1 MIANAKLYSF
11 YQSTLIRVVR
21 ISLLLFL
28 LWLTVNGIVEQEPS
42 KTAIASLSL
51 LLMFEVFFRFK
62 IARTTPLRKLSENDG
77 KDVYASFTLQT
88 LASLLSGKSTK
99 QVIKHLLRQNQIQ
112 FMLRK
117 ANIAKKELPILEVS
131 KEELVNLAFAIS
143 RHVNGTFVTTM
154 DLFAAYL
161 SLIEGQTKLLFTKE
175 LKEEEFL
182 HILKWARFDYPDEER
197 PKPTRVLF
205 WGEGIGEAWVSG
217 WTLETQKY
225 TVDITA
231 KVLSEK
237 PVLIG
242 RDEEYKETKEALL
255 KKDKG
260 NVLLVG
266 EPGSGKTTLVYTLAF
281 ESFVG
286 NLKGDLYHKRFLEV
300 MTGALLAGAT
310 NQGELEKRLA
320 TIIEELSHAGNTI
333 IFIPELQNILGATTY
348 HLDLSGALIP
358 FLKDTTIKIVATI
371 TSGNYKSFVESKP
384 VLLDLFEIVKLEEP
398 DETSGV
404 EMLLEKAGS
413 IERKYRVSLTYKA
426 IVSSVRYASR
436 YLQDKILP
444 GSAVTLLTDAANS
457 ASLRKREVV
466 EENDVVAKVEE
477 QTKVAVAKPAVEEK
491 ELLLHLED
499 KLHERIIDQ
508 DEAVRV
514 LSEAIRRI
522 RTGLA
527 PLNKPI
533 SFLFLGPT
541 GVGKTETAKAL
552 SEIYFK
558 RENNLIRLDMSE
570 YASEDGIKRLLGAPP
585 GEGEERGELTDK
597 VHDNPFSL
605 VLLDEF
611 EKASPQILDLFL
623 QVLDDGRLTDNKG
636 KTVSF
641 ANAMMIATSNAASEF
656 IREKVR
662 KGVTVDEQFHQK
674 LLEFLQT
681 NHLFK
686 PELLNRFDA
695 VVTFKPLGEKEVQAV
710 TKLLLRGV
718 EKKLLE
724 QDITVTFDEKAVA
737 KIAKEGFD
745 PQFGARPIRR
755 FIQDNIE
762 DMLSQKMLRD
772 EIRRGNRV
780 LVSVDASNF
789 IQLMVS

>member
-1 MIANAKLYSF
+1 M
-11 YQSTLIRVVR
+11 R

-28 LWLTVNGIVEQEPS
+28 LWLTVNGLVQEEPS
-42 KTAIASLSL
+42 NVAIASLSL
-51 LLMFEVFFRFK
+51 LLMFEVFFYFK
-62 IARTTPLRKLSENDG
+62 IGRAIPPLRLSDNDG
-77 KDVYASFTLQT
+77 KDVLQSFTLQT
-88 LASLLSGKSTK
+88 LSLFVSSPTGKTLVRELMK
-99 QVIKHLLRQNQIQ
+99 QNQIQ
-112 FMLRK
+112 FILQK
-117 ANIAKKELPILEVS
+117 ANIAQKELPLLEIP
-131 KEELVNLAFAIS
+131 KEELGNLAFVLAK
-143 RHVNGTFVTTM
+143 HVNGTFVTTM

-175 LKEEEFL
+175 LKEEELL
-182 HILKWARFDYPDEER
+182 HILRWVRFDYPDEENQ
-197 PKPTRVLF
+197 KPARVQF
-205 WGEGIGEAWVSG
+205 WGEGIGEGWVSG

-225 TVDITA
+225 TVDITS

-242 RDEEYKETKEALL
+242 RDKEYKQTVEILL

-260 NVLLVG
+260 NILLVG
-266 EPGSGKTTLVYTLAF
+266 EPGSGKTTLVSTLAF

-286 NLKGDLYHKRFLEV
+286 SLKGDLYHKRFLEV

-310 NQGELEKRLA
+310 NQGELEQRLQI
-320 TIIEELSHAGNTI
+320 IIEELSHAGNVI

-358 FLKDTTIKIVATI
+358 FLKDSTIKIVATI
-371 TSGNYKSFVESKP
+371 TNGNYKSFVESKP
-384 VLLDLFEIVKLEEP
+384 VLLDLFEVVKLDEP
-398 DETSGV
+398 DEQRGI

-413 IERKYRVSLTYKA
+413 IEHKYRVSLTYNA
-426 IVSSVRYASR
+426 IVASVRLARR
-436 YLQDKILP
+436 YIQDKVLP

-457 ASLRKREVV
+457 ASLAKREAV
-466 EENDVVAKVEE
+466 EEKDVVAKVEE
-477 QTKVAVAKPAVEEK
+477 QTKVAVAKPVGEEK
-491 ELLLHLED
+491 ELLLHLEE
-499 KLHERIIDQ
+499 KIHERIIDQ
-508 DEAVRV
+508 QEAVHAV
-514 LSEAIRRI
+514 SEAIRRI

-527 PLNKPI
+527 PLNRPV

-552 SEIYFK
+552 ATIYFK
-558 RENNLIRLDMSE
+558 SEKSIIRLDMSE
-570 YASEDGIKRLLGAPP
+570 YSDENGIKRLLGAPP

-597 VHDNPFSL
+597 THDNPFSL
-605 VLLDEF
+605 ILLDEF

-636 KTVSF
+636 RTVSF
-641 ANAMMIATSNAASEF
+641 ANAMIIATSNAASEF
-656 IREKVR
+656 IREKVS
-662 KGVTVDEQFHQK
+662 KGVIVDKQFHQE

-695 VVTFKPLGEKEVQAV
+695 VVTFKPLGEQEIQAV

-762 DMLSQKMLRD
+762 DVLSKKLLQD
-772 EIRRGNRV
+772 EIKKGNRI
-780 LVSVDASNF
+780 LVSVDTSNQ
-789 IQLMVS
+789 IQLMIS

>member
-1 MIANAKLYSF
+1 MIAYARLYSF
-11 YQSTLIRVVR
+11 YQSTLVRVAR

-51 LLMFEVFFRFK
+51 LLMFEVFFHFR

-77 KDVYASFTLQT
+77 KDVLQSFTLQALSLFVSSPTGKT
-88 LASLLSGKSTK
+88 LVKELMK
-99 QVIKHLLRQNQIQ
+99 QNQIQ
-112 FMLRK
+112 FMLQK
-117 ANIAKKELPILEVS
+117 ANIAQKELPLLEIP
-131 KEELVNLAFAIS
+131 KEELGNLAFVLAK
-143 RHVNGTFVTTM
+143 HVDGAFVTTM

-175 LKEEEFL
+175 LKEEEFI
-182 HILKWARFDYPDEER
+182 HILKWARFDYPHEEN
-197 PKPTRVLF
+197 PKPIRVQS
-205 WGEGIGEAWVSG
+205 WGEGIGEEWVSG

-225 TVDITA
+225 TVDITS

-242 RDEEYKETKEALL
+242 RDREYKQTVETLL

-260 NVLLVG
+260 NILLVG
-266 EPGSGKTTLVYTLAF
+266 EPGSGKTTLVYALAF

-310 NQGELEKRLA
+310 NQGELENRLA
-320 TIIEELSHAGNTI
+320 TIIEELSHAGNVI
-333 IFIPELQNILGATTY
+333 ILIPELQNILGATTY

-358 FLKDTTIKIVATI
+358 FLKDSTIKIVATI
-371 TSGNYKSFVESKP
+371 TNGNYKTFVESKP
-384 VLLDLFEIVKLEEP
+384 VLLDLFEVVKLDEP
-398 DETSGV
+398 NEQRGI

-413 IERKYRVSLTYKA
+413 IERKYRVSLTYNA
-426 IVSSVRYASR
+426 IVSSVRLARR
-436 YLQDKILP
+436 YLQDKVLP
-444 GSAVTLLTDAANS
+444 GSAVILLTDAANS
-457 ASLRKREVV
+457 AELAKRKVV
-466 EENDVVAKVEE
+466 EEKDVIAKVEE
-477 QTKVAVAKPAVEEK
+477 QTKVAVAKPAGEEK

-508 DEAVRV
+508 NEAVRV
-514 LSEAIRRI
+514 VSEAIRRI

-541 GVGKTETAKAL
+541 GVGKTETAKTLA
-552 SEIYFK
+552 EVYFK
-558 RENNLIRLDMSE
+558 REESIIRLDMSE
-570 YASEDGIKRLLGAPP
+570 YASENGTKRLLGAPP

-597 VHDNPFSL
+597 IHDNPFSL
-605 VLLDEF
+605 ILLDEF

-623 QVLDDGRLTDNKG
+623 QVLEDGRLTDNKG
-636 KTVSF
+636 RTVSF
-641 ANAMMIATSNAASEF
+641 ANAMIIATSNAGSEF
-656 IREKVR
+656 IREEISKSALID
-662 KGVTVDEQFHQK
+662 KQFHQK
-674 LLEFLQT
+674 LLEHLQS
-681 NHLFK
+681 NMIFK

-695 VVTFKPLGEKEVQAV
+695 VVTFKPLGEKEVQEI

-762 DMLSQKMLRD
+762 DVLSKKLLQD
-772 EIRRGNRV
+772 EIKRGNRV
-780 LVSVDASNF
+780 LVSVDASNQ

>member
-11 YQSTLIRVVR
+11 YQSTLVRVVR

-28 LWLTVNGIVEQEPS
+28 LWLTVNGFV
-42 KTAIASLSL
+42 ASLSL
-51 LLMFEVFFRFK
+51 FFMLEVFFRFK
-62 IARTTPLRKLSENDG
+62 IARTAPLRKLSENDG
-77 KDVYASFTLQT
+77 NDVYASFTLQA
-88 LASLLSGKSTK
+88 LASLSGSTK
-99 QVIKHLLRQNQIQ
+99 EAIKHLLCQKQIQ
-112 FMLRK
+112 FMLQK
-117 ANIAKKELPILEVS
+117 ANIAQKELPILEVS
-131 KEELVNLAFAIS
+131 KEELGNLAFAIS
-143 RHVNGTFVTTM
+143 RHVKGTFVTTM
-154 DLFAAYL
+154 DLFASYL
-161 SLIEGQTKLLFTKE
+161 SLIEPQTKLLFTKE

-182 HILKWARFDYPDEER
+182 YILKWARFDYPNEEK
-197 PKPTRVLF
+197 PKPMRVQF
-205 WGEGIGEAWVSG
+205 WGEGIGEGWVAG

-242 RDEEYKETKEALL
+242 RDEEYEETKEALL

-260 NVLLVG
+260 NTLLVG
-266 EPGSGKTTLVYTLAF
+266 EPGSGKTTLVYALAF

-310 NQGELEKRLA
+310 NQGELESRLS
-320 TIIEELSHAGNTI
+320 TIVEELSHAGNVI
-333 IFIPELQNILGATTY
+333 IYIPELQNILGAATY
-348 HLDLSGALIP
+348 RLDLSGALIP
-358 FLKDTTIKIVATI
+358 FLKDSTIKIVATI
-371 TSGNYKSFVESKP
+371 TNGNYKSFVESKP
-384 VLLDLFEIVKLEEP
+384 VLLDLFEVVKLDEP
-398 DETSGV
+398 NEQRGI

-413 IERKYRVSLTYKA
+413 IERKYRVSLTYNA
-426 IVSSVRYASR
+426 IVSSVRFARR
-436 YLQDKILP
+436 YLQDKVLP

-457 ASLRKREVV
+457 AALAKRKVV
-466 EENDVVAKVEE
+466 EEKDVIAKVEE
-477 QTKVAVAKPAVEEK
+477 QTKVPVAKPAGEEK

-499 KLHERIIDQ
+499 KLHERIVNQ
-508 DEAVRV
+508 QEAVHV
-514 LSEAIRRI
+514 VSEAIRRI

-527 PLNKPI
+527 SLNRPV

-552 SEIYFK
+552 ATIYFK
-558 RENNLIRLDMSE
+558 SEESIIRLDMSE
-570 YASEDGIKRLLGAPP
+570 YGDENGIKRLLGAPP

-605 VLLDEF
+605 ILLDEF
-611 EKASPQILDLFL
+611 EKASPKILDLSL

-636 KTVSF
+636 RTVSF
-641 ANAMMIATSNAASEF
+641 ANAMIIATSNAASEF
-656 IREKVR
+656 IREKVS
-662 KGVTVDEQFHQK
+662 KGVSVDQKFHQE

-681 NHLFK
+681 NNLFK

-695 VVTFKPLGEKEVQAV
+695 VVTFKPLGEQEIQAV
-710 TKLLLRGV
+710 TKLLLQGV
-718 EKKLLE
+718 EKKLSE

-745 PQFGARPIRR
+745 PQFGARPLRR

-762 DMLSQKMLRD
+762 DVLSKKLLQD
-772 EIRRGNRV
+772 EIKRGNRI
-780 LVSVDASNF
+780 LVSVDTSNQM
-789 IQLMVS
+789 QLMVNSL